1 MKKPFSSSMVQL
13 GDTWVT
19 IMYLKGLWKQKPPIF
34 DFANKEF
41 VVFEK
46 HKWSSLESFLFNVR
60 EI

>member
-1 MKKPFSSSMVQL
+1 MVQP